1 MDEAVAAWEAE
12 GGAPCRTAQT
22 AMTGTVNQIGWAE
35 QIKIQVNG
43 EFDRVRRVLESA
55 ARKPQAED
63 RADIKAI
70 IAILEEKRV
79 EVMAR
84 EDAGYFIH
92 DWQEL
97 RVQVRELIVGDV
109 RYKAIKSASPAVKR
123 R

>member
-12 GGAPCRTAQT
+12 GGAPCRTVQT